1 MKRCFDITL
10 ALVLGTIF
18 LLPIIAIA
26 TLIICIGGRPVLF
39 VQTRVGLHGKLFRVY
54 KFRTMRIGNESD
66 ADRLTA
72 PGKFLR
78 KFSLDELPQLFN
90 VLCGDMSLVGPRP
103 LLEQYLPLYS
113 ERQSRRHEV
122 KPGITGWAQV
132 HGRNAANWDD
142 RLEKDVWYVEHRS
155 LLLDLHIILKTVLKV
170 VVGSGVSVEGQATV
184 EPFKGSHQE

>member
-1 MKRCFDITL
+1 
-10 ALVLGTIF
+10 LGILF
-18 LLPIIAIA
+18 LPPIIATAI
-26 TLIICIGGRPVLF
+26 LIVCTSGTPVLF
-39 VQTRVGLHGKLFRVY
+39 TQTRAGLHGKLFNIY
-54 KFRTMRIGNESD
+54 KLRTMRIGNGSD
-66 ADRLTA
+66 EERLTTL
-72 PGKFLR
+72 GKFLR
-78 KFSLDELPQLFN
+78 KCSLDELPQLFN

-170 VVGSGVSVEGQATV
+170 VTGSGVSAEERATV